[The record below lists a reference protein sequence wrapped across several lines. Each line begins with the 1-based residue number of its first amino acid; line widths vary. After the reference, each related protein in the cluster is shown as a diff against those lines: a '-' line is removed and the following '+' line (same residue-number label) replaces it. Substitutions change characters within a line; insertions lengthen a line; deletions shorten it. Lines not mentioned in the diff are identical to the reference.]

1 MLFSEES
8 GNVDDDAPSVV
19 SGLLREADARILEY
33 LLRRRGAEKGCVSSD
48 FALVNAAL
56 QRIVAKDLA
65 SGTLF
70 CEWGSGFGVVTLLA
84 SLHGF
89 DAHGIEIQPDL
100 VEFAEQL
107 AEEFACDVRFVQGT
121 YVPPDGEKLAATPEN
136 PWFDSGTSS
145 AYQELEIDAD
155 QFDVIFAYPWPG
167 GESLL
172 TALFMQCA
180 GEGAILL
187 TYDEANGV
195 LVQRKTA
202 SLDVLELIDLRAN

>member
-1 MLFSEES
+1 MHAFWNICC
-8 GNVDDDAPSVV
+8 GV
-19 SGLLREADARILEY
+19 
-33 LLRRRGAEKGCVSSD
+33 RGAEKGCVSSD

-70 CEWGSGFGVVTLLA
+70 CEWGSGFGVVALLA

-121 YVPPDGEKLAATPEN
+121 YVPPDGEKLAVTSEN

-145 AYQELEIDAD
+145 AYQELEDRCRPVRRDLCLPVAGWRISIDR
-155 QFDVIFAYPWPG
+155 
-167 GESLL
+167 
-172 TALFMQCA
+172 ALYAMRWRRR
-180 GEGAILL
+180 
-187 TYDEANGV
+187 NPV
-195 LVQRKTA
+195 
-202 SLDVLELIDLRAN
+202 DLR